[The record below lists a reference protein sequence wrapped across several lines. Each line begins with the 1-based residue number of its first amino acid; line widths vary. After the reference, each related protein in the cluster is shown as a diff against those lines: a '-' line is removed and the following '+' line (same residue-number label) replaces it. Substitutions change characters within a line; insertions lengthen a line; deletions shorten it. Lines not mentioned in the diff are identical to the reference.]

1 MTVASKSLLRL
12 QFLCRVVTK
21 ECRHLTLTDERLFV
35 SMTFDIAQA
44 GQLENDPDLSERVEA
59 FVSRFA
65 RLQDMLGDK
74 LLPEILSALGE
85 RVGAV
90 IDNLDRAERL
100 GLLTSADEWL
110 VMRHLRKQ
118 MVHEYV
124 EDVVVL
130 NDALQTAHT
139 FVPALL
145 LAAEKMMA
153 EANQR
158 GWL

>member
-1 MTVASKSLLRL
+1 
-12 QFLCRVVTK
+12 
-21 ECRHLTLTDERLFV
+21 
-35 SMTFDIAQA
+35 
-44 GQLENDPDLSERVEA
+44 
-59 FVSRFA
+59 
-65 RLQDMLGDK
+65 
-74 LLPEILSALGE
+74 
-85 RVGAV
+85 V

-130 NDALQTAHT
+130 NDALQAPHN

>member
-1 MTVASKSLLRL
+1 
-12 QFLCRVVTK
+12 
-21 ECRHLTLTDERLFV
+21 
-35 SMTFDIAQA
+35 
-44 GQLENDPDLSERVEA
+44 
-59 FVSRFA
+59 
-65 RLQDMLGDK
+65 
-74 LLPEILSALGE
+74 
-85 RVGAV
+85 V

-110 VMRHLRKQ
+110 VMRNLRNQ

-153 EANQR
+153 EANQP

>member
-1 MTVASKSLLRL
+1 
-12 QFLCRVVTK
+12 
-21 ECRHLTLTDERLFV
+21 
-35 SMTFDIAQA
+35 MTFDIAQA

-110 VMRHLRKQ
+110 VMRNLRNQ

-130 NDALQTAHT
+130 NDALQTPHN

>member
-44 GQLENDPDLSERVEA
+44 GQLENDPDLPERVEA
-59 FVSRFA
+59 FVSQFA

-85 RVGAV
+85 R
-90 IDNLDRAERL
+90 
-100 GLLTSADEWL
+100 
-110 VMRHLRKQ
+110 
-118 MVHEYV
+118 
-124 EDVVVL
+124 
-130 NDALQTAHT
+130 
-139 FVPALL
+139 
-145 LAAEKMMA
+145 
-153 EANQR
+153 
-158 GWL
+158 